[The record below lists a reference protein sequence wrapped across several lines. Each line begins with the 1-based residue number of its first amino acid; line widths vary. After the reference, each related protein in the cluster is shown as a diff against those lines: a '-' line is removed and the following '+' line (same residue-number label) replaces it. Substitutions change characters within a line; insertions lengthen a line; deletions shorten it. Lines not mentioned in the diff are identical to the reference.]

1 MSQCNR
7 PRVQMQLGVP
17 QLPGDFI
24 DIALE
29 QRGVNRAL
37 REAYGI
43 GLCSVEKLGWLTG
56 SPGSTK
62 DQTQPITS
70 PNQNRSNNG
79 QPRLRDRLCVLTSEY
94 SQKACYHSIPNSF
107 VIRGSARSSK
117 PRLLSLYESMFRKFS
132 I

>member
-1 MSQCNR
+1 LCSTETSARAQRSANILHSSDAAR
-7 PRVQMQLGVP
+7 
-17 QLPGDFI
+17 LPGHGGSRGIERNVGSPLFTPGQDHVAVQPATRANAVGGSRSSRAIFI

-62 DQTQPITS
+62 DQTSTY
-70 PNQNRSNNG
+70 N
-79 QPRLRDRLCVLTSEY
+79 V
-94 SQKACYHSIPNSF
+94 A
-107 VIRGSARSSK
+107 K
-117 PRLLSLYESMFRKFS
+117 PEPLK
-132 I
+132 